1 MMWVETLVMI
11 FSYLPL
17 AGSSVRTALFRDGT
31 STVARWVDPGTNPDT
46 LSGSESETAK
56 AAPMTIMFMY
66 ITGLVFALALILW
79 TRRQAIGGWLRRVFG
94 GQNKP

>member
-1 MMWVETLVMI
+1 
-11 FSYLPL
+11 
-17 AGSSVRTALFRDGT
+17 
-31 STVARWVDPGTNPDT
+31 
-46 LSGSESETAK
+46 
-56 AAPMTIMFMY
+56 MTIMYMY